1 MEKNCLTS
9 INSLFNSQK
18 PLTPL
23 STGIP
28 PRLARDENIKCVVFD
43 VYGTLLISASG
54 DIDKLKLSTSCVMNS
69 FAQCGIDILSK
80 DPAHS
85 AEYVIRRYKETI
97 KELKNKARAENNE
110 HPEINIREVWR
121 MLLSSLHAEKLIN
134 KGSIDEVDLLA
145 LHFEILSNPVYPMP
159 FMAEIIHSL
168 RRRDI
173 PLGIVSNAQ
182 FYTPMIMNYFLGEEI
197 ENDGEIRA
205 FEPEMS
211 IYSYRESI
219 SKPSTVLFEK
229 LLEGASSYGLKNSEI
244 LFVGNDML
252 KDIYPAQKLGIR
264 TALFAGDARSLRL
277 RQEEPMLAEV
287 IPDYTINNLEQ
298 IMDIVS

>member
-43 VYGTLLISASG
+43 IYGTLLISASG
-54 DIDKLKLSTSCVMNS
+54 DIDKLMLSTSCIMNS
-69 FAQCGIDILSK
+69 FAQCGIDILSN
-80 DPAHS
+80 DPAQS
-85 AEYVIRRYKETI
+85 AEYILGRYKETI
-97 KELKNKARAENNE
+97 KELKNEARAENNE
-110 HPEINIREVWR
+110 HPEINIREVWK
-121 MLLSSLHAEKLIN
+121 LLLRSLHAEKLIN
-134 KGSIDEVDLLA
+134 KGSIEEVDMLA

-159 FMAEIIHSL
+159 FMSEIINSL
-168 RRRDI
+168 RRRNI

-182 FYTPMIMNYFLGEEI
+182 FYTPMIMNYFLGEEVGR
-197 ENDGEIRA
+197 DGEIIT
-205 FEPEMS
+205 FEPELS
-211 IYSYRESI
+211 VYSYREKI

-229 LLEGASSYGLKNSEI
+229 LLEGAKSHGLTNNEI

-252 KDIYPAQKLGIR
+252 KDIYPAQQMGIR

-277 RQEEPMLAEV
+277 RKEDPLLNGV
-287 IPDYTINNLEQ
+287 VPDFTINNLEQ
-298 IMDIVS
+298 IREIIS

>member
-9 INSLFNSQK
+9 INNLFNSQK

-28 PRLARDENIKCVVFD
+28 PRFARDENIKCVVFD
-43 VYGTLLISASG
+43 IYGTLLISASG
-54 DIDKLKLSTSCVMNS
+54 DIDKLKMSTSCIMNS
-69 FAQCGIDILSK
+69 FAQCGIDILSN
-80 DPAHS
+80 DPEQS
-85 AEYVIRRYKETI
+85 AKYIIGRYKETI
-97 KELKNKARAENNE
+97 KEFKDKVRAEDNE
-110 HPEINIREVWR
+110 HPEINIREVWKK
-121 MLLSSLHAEKLIN
+121 LLSSLHAEKLIN
-134 KGSIDEVDLLA
+134 KGSIEEVDLLA

-173 PLGIVSNAQ
+173 PLGIISNAQ
-182 FYTPMIMNYFLGEEI
+182 FYTPMIMNFFLEKEI
-197 ENDGEIRA
+197 GNDGEISG
-205 FEPEMS
+205 FEPEIS
-211 IYSYRESI
+211 IYSYREKI

-229 LLEGASSYGLKNSEI
+229 LLEGASSYGLKSHEI

-277 RQEEPMLAEV
+277 RREDPLLAEIV
-287 IPDYTINNLEQ
+287 PDYTINNLEQ

>member
-1 MEKNCLTS
+1 
-9 INSLFNSQK
+9 LFDSQK

-23 STGIP
+23 STGVP
-28 PRLARDENIKCVVFD
+28 PRLARDKNIKCVVFD

-69 FAQCGIDILSK
+69 FAQCGIDILSN
-80 DPAHS
+80 DPAQS
-85 AEYVIRRYKETI
+85 AEYIIGRYKETI

-110 HPEINIREVWR
+110 HPEINIREVWKQ
-121 MLLSSLHAEKLIN
+121 LLCSLHAEKLIN
-134 KGSIDEVDLLA
+134 KGSIEEVDSLA
-145 LHFEILSNPVYPMP
+145 LHFELLSNPVYPMP

-168 RRRDI
+168 RRRSI

-182 FYTPMIMNYFLGEEI
+182 FYTPMIMNFFLGKEVGK
-197 ENDGEIRA
+197 DGEISG

-211 IYSYRESI
+211 IYSYRERI
-219 SKPSTVLFEK
+219 SKPSTLLFEK
-229 LLEGASSYGLKNSEI
+229 LLEGASSYGLKNNEI

-277 RQEEPMLAEV
+277 RREEPLLAKV